1 MQKIRERKRGRKEFL
16 KQKKMTKTTTENF
29 LRWKK
34 DEETEENQNNATVD
48 EAQIVAVTDGAVVG
62 VARASIKDEEKDED
76 YEEEEE
82 EASTEIE
89 PRFDF
94 TDEWGLPHVTGS
106 WDERARF
113 VRTTNVM
120 RVPKNLAKYRFKK
133 MKVLN
138 PDYLTKVLPFW
149 WDFIQKVRTP
159 IPYFQHGE
167 KRCTRRTKSSSVS
180 WLPALFITMVLVSW
194 T

>member
-1 MQKIRERKRGRKEFL
+1 MKE
-16 KQKKMTKTTTENF
+16 
-29 LRWKK
+29 
-34 DEETEENQNNATVD
+34 
-48 EAQIVAVTDGAVVG
+48 
-62 VARASIKDEEKDED
+62 EEKDED

-120 RVPKNLAKYRFKK
+120 RVPQNLAKYRFKK
-133 MKVLN
+133 MKVLD
-138 PDYLTKVLPFW
+138 PDYIIKVLPFW
-149 WDFIQKVRTP
+149 WDFVQKVREP

-167 KRCTRRTKSSSVS
+167 KRSTRRTKNSSGLWQPVS
-180 WLPALFITMVLVSW
+180 FTTAVLASW
-194 T
+194 N